1 MATLTIKLADEQEAR
16 LRQLAKQRGLS
27 VDELV
32 QEFFPIA
39 VAEFD
44 AEERFRALASRG
56 NRANGLKMLDKMDAA
71 FARK

>member
-16 LRQLAKQRGLS
+16 LRQLAKQKGLS

-32 QEFFPIA
+32 QEFSTIA

-44 AEERFRALASRG
+44 AEARFRALASRG
-56 NRANGLKMLDKMDAA
+56 NRAKGLKVLDKLDAA